1 MGRWAGRVVVLV
13 LGSLA
18 AACAHGG
25 APAHTVADVPRP
37 APVDTV
43 ARTIAAADAHL
54 AAGIE
59 ESTAGHLN
67 KAREEFDQALDLYL
81 AAPGGALAEPR
92 LAAAYRRTLESIQLH
107 EFETLAAGDGFK
119 ENQSEPA
126 SIDEVGGLRVE
137 NTPVSDALRRT
148 AEETV
153 RDTNGDLNI
162 DLNDAV
168 LSCIDL
174 YQGPLREWF
183 TAALGR
189 GGRYL
194 PHIREV
200 FASEGIPQDLAYVAL
215 VESAF
220 KTGALSRA
228 KAKGVWQFIPATG
241 RRFGL
246 QQDWWVDERSN
257 PEKATRA
264 AARYLHELHDI
275 FQDWNLALAA
285 YNAGEGRVAR
295 SIERH
300 GTDDFWALADSNAL
314 ARETRNYVPMI
325 HAAILVAKEPA
336 KYGFEVEPE
345 PQVTFDQVN
354 VRGAVDLRLVAEC
367 AGESVSGIQG
377 LNPEL
382 RRLATPAGRT
392 YAVKVPQGSGGTTQS
407 CLDAVPADRRVTFR
421 THTLKRGQTL
431 ASVAR
436 IYGARVADIA
446 SANGLASFKRL
457 AKGTELIIPVP
468 PPAVPA
474 ARASRADVRTGTTV
488 SRPATRT
495 ASARVR
501 MSYRV
506 RSGDTLVRI
515 ADRYD
520 TTVSQLMAWNR
531 GLRPTRLAAGNV
543 LTVYTRRSD

>member
-1 MGRWAGRVVVLV
+1 MGRTANWVVVV

-18 AACAHGG
+18 AGCAHGG
-25 APAHTVADVPRP
+25 APAHTAAQVPKP
-37 APVDTV
+37 NAAVDTV

-54 AAGIE
+54 ATGID

-81 AAPGGALAEPR
+81 SSPGGALAEPR

-119 ENQSEPA
+119 ESRPEPA

-137 NTPVSDALRRT
+137 TTPVSDELRRT

-153 RDTNGDLNI
+153 RDGNGDLNI

-241 RRFGL
+241 KRFGL

-257 PEKATRA
+257 PQKATRA

-295 SIERH
+295 SIDRH
-300 GTDDFWALADSNAL
+300 GTDDFWQLAENNAL

-325 HAAILVAKEPA
+325 HAAILVAKDPA
-336 KYGFEVEPE
+336 KYGFDVEPE

-367 AGESVSGIQG
+367 ASDSVSGIQT

-392 YAVKVPQGSGGTTQS
+392 YAVKVPPGSGSRTQT

-431 ASVAR
+431 SSVAR
-436 IYGARVADIA
+436 LYGARASDIA
-446 SANGLASFKRL
+446 SANGLVSAKRL

-468 PPAVPA
+468 PPAVA
-474 ARASRADVRTGTTV
+474 ARADVRATTTV
-488 SRPATRT
+488 SRPAVRS

-501 MSYRV
+501 MNYRV
-506 RSGDTLVRI
+506 RSGDTLARI

-520 TTVSQLMAWNR
+520 TTVGQLMAWNK

-543 LTVYTRRSD
+543 LTVYARQN